1 MQTEIIVSL
10 ALYWAGFLVVL
21 LLGLRK
27 WVPRMHPK
35 RKAVGFLLIQ
45 ATLWPVT
52 AYVALSTWYEE
63 PWQ

>member
-45 ATLWPVT
+45 AVLWPVT

>member
-10 ALYWAGFLVVL
+10 ALYWAGFFVVL

-45 ATLWPVT
+45 AALWPVT

>member
-1 MQTEIIVSL
+1 MQTEIILSL

-35 RKAVGFLLIQ
+35 RKALGYLLVQ
-45 ATLWPVT
+45 AALWPVT
-52 AYVALSTWYEE
+52 AYIALSCWYEE
-63 PWQ
+63 PGQ

>member
-1 MQTEIIVSL
+1 MQTEIILSL

-21 LLGLRK
+21 LLGLCK
-27 WVPRMHPK
+27 WVPRMYPK

-45 ATLWPVT
+45 AVLWPVT

>member
-1 MQTEIIVSL
+1 MQTEIILSL
-10 ALYWAGFLVVL
+10 ALYWAGFFVVL

>member
-45 ATLWPVT
+45 AALWPVT

>member
-1 MQTEIIVSL
+1 MQTEIILSL
-10 ALYWAGFLVVL
+10 ALYWAGFFVVL

-45 ATLWPVT
+45 AALWPVT

>member
-1 MQTEIIVSL
+1 MQTEIILSL

-21 LLGLRK
+21 LLGLCK

-45 ATLWPVT
+45 AALWPVT

>member
-35 RKAVGFLLIQ
+35 RKAVGFLIIQ
-45 ATLWPVT
+45 AALWPVT

>member
-27 WVPRMHPK
+27 LVPRMHPK

-45 ATLWPVT
+45 AALWPVT

>member
-21 LLGLRK
+21 LLGLCK

-45 ATLWPVT
+45 AALWPVT

>member
-1 MQTEIIVSL
+1 MQTEIILSL

-45 ATLWPVT
+45 AALWPVT

>member
-35 RKAVGFLLIQ
+35 RKALGYLLVQ
-45 ATLWPVT
+45 AALWPVT